1 MFELTRGEFITQIFL
16 PLEINADWLPYLCL
30 IDLLLLVLKDS
41 LFFSYNKY
49 LNQPYKYFNLPKLSY
64 FVLKDLFFFLLI
76 FFVKLYLPRGRT
88 SDY

>member
-41 LFFSYNKY
+41 LFFYDKY
-49 LNQPYKYFNLPKLSY
+49 LNQPTNISINLNYNHASKFFIGQIFYFYRFFSFLYKS
-64 FVLKDLFFFLLI
+64 FLLNT
-76 FFVKLYLPRGRT
+76 P
-88 SDY
+88 